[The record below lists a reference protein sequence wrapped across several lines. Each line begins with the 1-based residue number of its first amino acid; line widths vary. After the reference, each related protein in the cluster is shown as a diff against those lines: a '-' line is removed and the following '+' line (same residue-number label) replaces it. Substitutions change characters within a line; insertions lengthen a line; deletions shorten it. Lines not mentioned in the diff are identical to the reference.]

1 MNALAEYYEG
11 QDLVILGFPCNQFGL
26 QEPGAT
32 ADELLNG
39 VRYVR
44 PGGGFETRMTV
55 FQKTQVN
62 GDNEDPIFTFL
73 KSGCEYTDTDFESGL
88 YYEPLRVGDL
98 HWNFEKFL
106 LNREGKPVYRYHP
119 SVIDPE
125 DLKADIN
132 ALLNA

>member
-11 QDLVILGFPCNQFGL
+11 QDFVILGFPCNQFGL

-44 PGGGFETRMTV
+44 PGGGFEPRMTI

-62 GDNEDPIFTFL
+62 GDSEDPIYTFL
-73 KSGCEYTDTDFESGL
+73 KSGCEYTDTDFSSGL

-106 LNREGKPVYRYHP
+106 INREGKPVYRYHP
-119 SVIDPE
+119 SVVDPE
-125 DLKADIN
+125 DLKGDIN
-132 ALLNA
+132 SLLNA